1 MFDTENYIDME
12 EAFSEYAEWEGLDDD
27 EEEELYDYCGSGD
40 SLIMNKTQLDAAR
53 WAMNRYPNSS
63 GALVR
68 REDEILV
75 MR

>member
-1 MFDTENYIDME
+1 MRNGRGWMMMRRKNCTTIVVQVT
-12 EAFSEYAEWEGLDDD
+12 
-27 EEEELYDYCGSGD
+27 
-40 SLIMNKTQLDAAR
+40 LIMNKTQLDAAR